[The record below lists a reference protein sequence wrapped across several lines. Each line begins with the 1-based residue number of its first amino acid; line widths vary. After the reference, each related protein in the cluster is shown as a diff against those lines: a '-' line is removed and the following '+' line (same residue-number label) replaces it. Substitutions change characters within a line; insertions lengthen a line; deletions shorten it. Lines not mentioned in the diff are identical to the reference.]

1 MLQRTA
7 STFRTQSRISRIIGV
22 RFNSSLKDDAQK
34 AVNGIK
40 EQYDKAKDAA
50 NEKAEELKK
59 SAQESAKSLAKQFSQ
74 EKTINAQVLNKYKK
88 QLEQKA
94 KDLGVSDLNEL
105 KEKFKDKI
113 EKTKIEL
120 GAEDP
125 LKQVLEWEK
134 QQKEKSTDG
143 SVINVRKIDEKKEKL
158 PFKVL
163 NDFIDVDKAKGLP
176 VDDIK
181 MIWKHRFLNKERAL
195 HATLDNRQFANIYAN
210 AYRYPNFVLPLPKPH
225 NDGYELE
232 FVQWAF
238 VGPNTI
244 HCMFTTLA
252 EYKLNKEFS
261 RPHTTLIFH
270 QEFSQD
276 KDLVLM
282 NGVSEKEGG
291 LSMDE
296 AQLLAVNLQRF
307 YSGKFPQMT
316 KLLKEFNEGSPEF
329 NVEELIKEATSV

>member
-1 MLQRTA
+1 MLQRIA

-74 EKTINAQVLNKYKK
+74 EKTINAEVLNKYKK

-195 HATLDNRQFANIYAN
+195 HATLDNRQFADIYAN
-210 AYRYPNFVLPLPKPH
+210 VYRYPNFVLPLPKPH

-252 EYKLNKEFS
+252 EYKLNKEFA

>member
-1 MLQRTA
+1 MLQRIA

-74 EKTINAQVLNKYKK
+74 EKTINAEVLNKYKK

-195 HATLDNRQFANIYAN
+195 HATLDNRQFADIYAN

-252 EYKLNKEFS
+252 EYKLNKEFA

>member
-1 MLQRTA
+1 M
-7 STFRTQSRISRIIGV
+7 

-34 AVNGIK
+34 TIKGIK
-40 EQYDKAKDAA
+40 EEYDKTKDAA
-50 NEKAEELKK
+50 NKRAEELKK
-59 SAQESAKSLAKQFSQ
+59 SAQESAKSLAKQFAQ
-74 EKTINAQVLNKYKK
+74 EKTINAEVLNKYKK

-94 KDLGVSDLNEL
+94 KELGVNDLNEL

-125 LKQVLEWEK
+125 LKQILEWEK

-143 SVINVRKIDEKKEKL
+143 SVINVRKIDEKKAKL

-163 NDFIDVDKAKGLP
+163 NDFIDVDKARELP
-176 VDDIK
+176 IDDIK

-195 HATLDNRQFANIYAN
+195 HATLDNRQFADIYAN

-232 FVQWAF
+232 FIQWAF

-252 EYKLNKEFS
+252 EYKLNKEFA

-282 NGVSEKEGG
+282 NGVCEKEGG

-316 KLLKEFNEGSPEF
+316 KLLKQFNEGDTGF
-329 NVEELIKEATSV
+329 NIDELIKEATSV

>member
-1 MLQRTA
+1 MLQRIA

-74 EKTINAQVLNKYKK
+74 EKTINAEVLNKYRK

-195 HATLDNRQFANIYAN
+195 HATLDNRQFADIYAN

-252 EYKLNKEFS
+252 EYKLNKEFA

>member
-1 MLQRTA
+1 MLQRV
-7 STFRTQSRISRIIGV
+7 SIRSSRISRPIGV

-34 AVNGIK
+34 TIKGIK
-40 EQYDKAKDAA
+40 EEYDKTKDAA
-50 NEKAEELKK
+50 NKRAEELKK
-59 SAQESAKSLAKQFSQ
+59 SAQESAKSLAKQFAQ
-74 EKTINAQVLNKYKK
+74 EKTINAEVLNKYKK

-94 KDLGVSDLNEL
+94 KELGVNDLNEL

-125 LKQVLEWEK
+125 LKQILEWEK

-143 SVINVRKIDEKKEKL
+143 SVINVRKIDEKKAKL

-163 NDFIDVDKAKGLP
+163 NDFIDVDKARELP
-176 VDDIK
+176 IDDIK

-195 HATLDNRQFANIYAN
+195 HATLDNRQFADIYAN

-232 FVQWAF
+232 FIQWAF

-252 EYKLNKEFS
+252 EYKLNKEFA

-282 NGVSEKEGG
+282 NGVCEKEGG

-316 KLLKEFNEGSPEF
+316 KLLKQFNEGDAGF
-329 NVEELIKEATSV
+329 NIDELIKEATSV

>member
-1 MLQRTA
+1 MLLRTTHA
-7 STFRTQSRISRIIGV
+7 IKPQSHISRIIGI
-22 RFNSSLKDDAQK
+22 RFNSSLKGDAQK
-34 AVNGIK
+34 EVKGIK

-50 NEKAEELKK
+50 TEKANVLKK
-59 SAQESAKSLAKQFSQ
+59 SAQESPKALEKQFAQ
-74 EKTINAQVLNKYKK
+74 EKSINAEVLNKYKK

-94 KDLGVSDLNEL
+94 KELGINDLNQL

-125 LKQVLEWEK
+125 LKQILEWEK

-163 NDFIDVDKAKGLP
+163 NDFIDVDKARGLP

-195 HATLDNRQFANIYAN
+195 HATLDKRQFADIYAN
-210 AYRYPNFVLPLPKPH
+210 AYRFPNFVLPLPKPH

-252 EYKLNKEFS
+252 EYKLNKEFA

-316 KLLKEFNEGSPEF
+316 KLLKEFNDGSTSF
-329 NVEELIKEATSV
+329 NVDELIKEATSV

>member
-1 MLQRTA
+1 MLQRV
-7 STFRTQSRISRIIGV
+7 SIRSSRISRPIGV

-34 AVNGIK
+34 TIKGIK
-40 EQYDKAKDAA
+40 EEYDKTKDAA
-50 NEKAEELKK
+50 NKRAEELKK
-59 SAQESAKSLAKQFSQ
+59 SAQESAKSLAKQFAQ
-74 EKTINAQVLNKYKK
+74 EKTINAEVLNKYKK

-94 KDLGVSDLNEL
+94 KELGVNDLNEL

-125 LKQVLEWEK
+125 LKQILEWEK

-143 SVINVRKIDEKKEKL
+143 SVINVRKIDEKKAKL

-163 NDFIDVDKAKGLP
+163 NDFIDVDKARELP
-176 VDDIK
+176 IDDIK

-195 HATLDNRQFANIYAN
+195 HATLDNRQFADIYAN

-232 FVQWAF
+232 FIQWAF

-252 EYKLNKEFS
+252 EYKLNKEFA

-282 NGVSEKEGG
+282 NGVCEKEGG

-316 KLLKEFNEGSPEF
+316 KLLKQFNEGDTGF
-329 NVEELIKEATSV
+329 NIDELIKEATSV

>member
-74 EKTINAQVLNKYKK
+74 EKTINAEVLNKYKK

-195 HATLDNRQFANIYAN
+195 HATLDNRQFADIYAN